1 MAFINDDNDPL
12 AKLTSQGGE
21 TYNYY
26 PTKKFFVPVNKEQA
40 IKAGA
45 VRPEDASLI
54 VDSIKWEIGNNN
66 LMKADLITL
75 DIVASTDWTR
85 PICFAIT
92 TGSDV
97 YLNMQNYF
105 QINGLVYQLVPIL
118 NTQGTDGTMGRI
130 NTNILYDNVMNKF
143 KWGNM
148 DKPGVYL
155 DETILRQTKNLRNL
169 FYRLAMRLIEEG
181 KKDTAVKVLNRCL
194 EVMPEENVPYDVFVI
209 RLAEA
214 YYAAGKPEKA
224 NELVK
229 EVAKISEEKYVYYN
243 SFRGTKKL
251 SSVKQDI
258 QENVQ
263 IFGYCQQ
270 VAEINQQKT
279 LADELRNKMTQLQ
292 MPLE

>member
-1 MAFINDDNDPL
+1 YYNRPEIEERYGINQTDYYPLKNIMAFINDDNDPL

-130 NTNILYDNVMNKF
+130 NT
-143 KWGNM
+143 
-148 DKPGVYL
+148 
-155 DETILRQTKNLRNL
+155 
-169 FYRLAMRLIEEG
+169 
-181 KKDTAVKVLNRCL
+181 
-194 EVMPEENVPYDVFVI
+194 
-209 RLAEA
+209 
-214 YYAAGKPEKA
+214 
-224 NELVK
+224 
-229 EVAKISEEKYVYYN
+229 
-243 SFRGTKKL
+243 
-251 SSVKQDI
+251 
-258 QENVQ
+258 
-263 IFGYCQQ
+263 
-270 VAEINQQKT
+270 
-279 LADELRNKMTQLQ
+279 
-292 MPLE
+292 